1 MSISSRLPVRPT
13 IRQSP
18 RDIIRRGQIVWDYT
32 KEAITISGIKGYVSI
47 AEIADTNSMEGI
59 FDYGHNVLLVSEF
72 DKSKL
77 EVGDIIVYTAPQGKV
92 IHRIVEKGIDDMGR
106 WFKVKGDT
114 NFRDDP
120 YILREINI
128 IYLCIGIIY

>member
-1 MSISSRLPVRPT
+1 MSISSRLPVRPVMKK
-13 IRQSP
+13 SP
-18 RDIIRRGQIVWDYT
+18 RDIIKRDQIAWNPEH
-32 KEAITISGIKGYVSI
+32 KSITISKVTGYVSI

-77 EVGDIIVYTAPQGKV
+77 EVGDIIVYAAGQGKI
-92 IHRIVEKGIDDMGR
+92 IHRVVEMGR
-106 WFKVKGDT
+106 DEAGQWFKCKGDS

-120 YILREINI
+120 YILRKSNI
-128 IYLCIGIIY
+128 MYLCIGIIY